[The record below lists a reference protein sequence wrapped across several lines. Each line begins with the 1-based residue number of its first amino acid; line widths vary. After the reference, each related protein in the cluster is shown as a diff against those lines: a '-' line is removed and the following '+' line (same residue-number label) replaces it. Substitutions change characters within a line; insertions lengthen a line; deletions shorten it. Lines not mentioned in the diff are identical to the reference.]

1 MIKNLKKTGILLL
14 TLVVF
19 SSCVKDDDFAIPRV
33 VELILNETFE
43 GTTNGSGA
51 NEIAIALDGWVNHA
65 TVGSR
70 KWHSRLFSNNKYA
83 EFSSF
88 YSVVATD
95 PNDEVW
101 LITPALD
108 FTTTNNE
115 ALSFD
120 SKVRFYEGEV
130 VTVFVS
136 EDYDGTV
143 AGITTATWTQLSPVL
158 PNASQVDAF
167 INSGVLD
174 LSMYNS
180 NNVRVAFKYT
190 GSRQTNVTTTFQ
202 LDNIKIFEN

>member
-1 MIKNLKKTGILLL
+1 MIKNLKKTGLLLL

-19 SSCVKDDDFAIPRV
+19 SSCVKDDDYAIPRV

-43 GTTNGSGA
+43 GTTTGSGS
-51 NEIAIALDGWVNHA
+51 NEVAIALDGWVNHA
-65 TVGSR
+65 VVGSR
-70 KWHSRLFSNNKYA
+70 KWHSRIFSNNKYA

-88 YSVVATD
+88 YSVVGTD

-101 LITPALD
+101 LITPSLD
-108 FTTTNNE
+108 LSTTNNE
-115 ALSFD
+115 TLSFD

-130 VTVFVS
+130 VTVYVS
-136 EDYDGTV
+136 ENYDGTV
-143 AGITTATWTQLSPVL
+143 EGISTATWTQLTPTL
-158 PNASQVDAF
+158 PNASQIDVF
-167 INSGVLD
+167 INSGNLD

-190 GSRQTNVTTTFQ
+190 GSKQTNLTTTFQ